1 MPNTGDFA
9 IVIGVDEYLSL
20 PALQG
25 PINDANEFYKWLV
38 DLQGGDVPV
47 GNCYL
52 IPNTRN
58 PARPLQDDIDDA
70 LAAIVAQDIVF
81 RRFYFFFAGH
91 GMGVTW
97 DLNGLCLPKWSQIQR
112 NYALSSKG
120 YLNYLVESSLFP
132 EIYFFMDCCRSR
144 EINVVPSNTR
154 LNAIRPRGGDVA
166 SIVVYATPF
175 ENTAGEAP
183 VGGADTALVRGFFSR
198 SLVEGLGGAA
208 ADSNNTVT
216 AKSLIDYCRRR
227 TEELARENNRVQV
240 IQTVINDGGKPLEEL
255 VIRSSAQPK
264 SGVLVT
270 LSFAT
275 AGDFRL
281 LGPDLSQ
288 IAMWTVSAGAE
299 EGPIP
304 LLPGIY
310 GIENTQTD
318 VKQFFVI
325 DGNANTFRFG
335 AN

>member
-1 MPNTGDFA
+1 MPNIGDFA

-25 PINDANEFYKWLV
+25 PINDANQFHYWLL
-38 DLQGGDVPV
+38 DAQGGDVPV
-47 GNCYL
+47 RNCYL

-70 LAAIVAQDIVF
+70 LAAIVTQDITF

-166 SIVVYATPF
+166 SIVIYATPF

-183 VGGADTALVRGFFSR
+183 VGGADNSLVRGFFSR

-216 AKSLIDYCRRR
+216 AKNLIDYCRRR
-227 TEELARENNRVQV
+227 TEELARANNRVQI
-240 IQTVINDGGKPLEEL
+240 IQTVINDGGRPLEEL
-255 VIRSSAQPK
+255 VIC
-264 SGVLVT
+264 GVQSKPGVAAT
-270 LSFAT
+270 VSFAT

-281 LGPDLSQ
+281 LGPDLSP
-288 IAMWTVSAGAE
+288 IAAWTVTAGAE

-304 LLPGIY
+304 LLPGLY
-310 GIENTQTD
+310 CIENTQTN
-318 VKQFFVI
+318 VKQLFLI
-325 DGNANTFRFG
+325 DGNANTFRFS

>member
-9 IVIGVDEYLSL
+9 IIIGVDEYLNL

-25 PINDANEFYKWLV
+25 PINDADEFHNWLL
-38 DLQGGDVPV
+38 DTRGGDVPA

-52 IPNTRN
+52 IPNTRD

-70 LAAIVAQDIVF
+70 LVLIVARQDVVF

-97 DLNGLCLPKWSQIQR
+97 DMNGLCLPKWSPIQR

-132 EIYFFMDCCRSR
+132 EVYFFMDCCRSR

-154 LNAIRPRGGDVA
+154 LNAIRPRGGEVA
-166 SIVVYATPF
+166 SVVVYATPF

-183 VGGADTALVRGFFSR
+183 VGGADNSLVRGFFSR
-198 SLVEGLGGAA
+198 SLVEALGGAA
-208 ADSNNTVT
+208 ADYNNTVT

-227 TEELARENNRVQV
+227 TEELARENNRVQI
-240 IQTVINDGGKPLEEL
+240 IQTVINDGGRPLEEL
-255 VIRSSAQPK
+255 VICGAQPK
-264 SGVLVT
+264 AGVPVT
-270 LSFAT
+270 VSFAT

-281 LGPDLSQ
+281 LGPDLYQ
-288 IAMWTVSAGAE
+288 IAAWTVAAGAE

-310 GIENTQTD
+310 CIVNTQTN

-325 DGNANTFRFG
+325 DGNANPFRFS